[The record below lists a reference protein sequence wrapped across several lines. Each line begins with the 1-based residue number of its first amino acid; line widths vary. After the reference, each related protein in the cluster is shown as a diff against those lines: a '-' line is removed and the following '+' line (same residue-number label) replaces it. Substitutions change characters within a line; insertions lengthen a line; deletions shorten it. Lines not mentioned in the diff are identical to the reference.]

1 MTACFDEFSE
11 IITKKTVVIFDN
23 SSSHTSEKFM
33 KNIEKWEK
41 KGLFVKYLPPY
52 SPELN
57 PIEILWRFIKYLWL
71 PFSAYTSFRNLVEE
85 KVCSDEER

>member
-1 MTACFDEFSE
+1 
-11 IITKKTVVIFDN
+11 
-23 SSSHTSEKFM
+23 M

-85 KVCSDEER
+85 VEKVLKGIGSEYIINFS

>member
-11 IITKKTVVIFDN
+11 TITKKNGCDPRQCFT
-23 SSSHTSEKFM
+23 
-33 KNIEKWEK
+33 KNIEKWEE

-57 PIEILWRFIKYLWL
+57 PIEILRRFIKYLWL
-71 PFSAYTSFRNLVEE
+71 PFSAYTSFENLVEE
-85 KVCSDEER
+85 VEKILRGVGSEYIS